1 MLLIS
6 ASHHFVIEFADILQA
21 VVTRNREILVCFT
34 VLGLDD
40 DTGWGCVSENGEKSY
55 EHCESASET
64 RNWTTLSDAERC
76 E

>member
-1 MLLIS
+1 
-6 ASHHFVIEFADILQA
+6 

-55 EHCESASET
+55 EHCET